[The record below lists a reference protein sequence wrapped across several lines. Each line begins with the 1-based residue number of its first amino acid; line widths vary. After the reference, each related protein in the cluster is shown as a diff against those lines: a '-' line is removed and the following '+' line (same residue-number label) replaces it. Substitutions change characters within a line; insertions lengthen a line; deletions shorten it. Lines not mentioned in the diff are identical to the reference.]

1 MQGCQCHGWINTTC
15 LAIRDK
21 FPTSCPSASG
31 IRQNL
36 QRIGFLWSNLLRN
49 RSYPGC
55 VSLPW
60 PFHKFNLSLSN
71 DKTKEAVSCT
81 WGPFLKGCFC
91 GLNGALIKIKRKQ
104 FRRKKGPSE
113 FQGKF
118 VTCRSSTLD
127 RIWKAEWDQW
137 LRAALEI
144 NLSSHLVEELE
155 LPYNNTV
162 YYQSSPQ
169 SPVYVIS
176 GYFGVMKV

>member
-21 FPTSCPSASG
+21 FPTSCPYGSG
-31 IRQNL
+31 IQQHL
-36 QRIGFLWSNLLRN
+36 QRIGFLRSILLRN

-60 PFHKFNLSLSN
+60 PFHKFNLSPSN

-81 WGPFLKGCFC
+81 RGLFFKCCFC
-91 GLNGALIKIKRKQ
+91 GLNGTLIKIKRKQ
-104 FRRKKGPSE
+104 FRRKGPSE

-127 RIWKAEWDQW
+127 RIWKAGQDQW

-144 NLSSHLVEELE
+144 NLSSHLVEELK

-162 YYQSSPQ
+162 LHRSSPQ
-169 SPVYVIS
+169 SPVYVVS